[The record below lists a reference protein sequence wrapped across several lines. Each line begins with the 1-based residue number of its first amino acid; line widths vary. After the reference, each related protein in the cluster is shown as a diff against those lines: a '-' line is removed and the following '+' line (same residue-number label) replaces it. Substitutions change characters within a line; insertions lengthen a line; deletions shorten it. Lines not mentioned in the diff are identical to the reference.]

1 MVRVGSA
8 AAPLVNWEPS
18 ETNRSRTSWARPQ
31 WSTTPSSG
39 RSLIRQVPRLWV
51 EGCGA
56 VRYVPTAPTAR
67 YSVSAAGAEDR
78 PRADQHSA
86 GSGDPSP
93 RAGDPGD
100 DHRPR
105 RDGDRK
111 SVGEGNQ

>member
-1 MVRVGSA
+1 M
-8 AAPLVNWEPS
+8 
-18 ETNRSRTSWARPQ
+18 
-31 WSTTPSSG
+31 STTPTSG
-39 RSLIRQVPRLWV
+39 RTRIRQWPRLRV
-51 EGCGA
+51 DVCGA

-100 DHRPR
+100 DHRPG
-105 RDGDRK
+105 RDEPGGQSHTDPGLADPLHQGEPVTPPRGDAGR
-111 SVGEGNQ
+111 